1 MADVACVR
9 VALTHKFV
17 LGSLLVAIVAVV
29 LPEAMTRSGI
39 AVAPWVHPFVALF
52 AGGALG
58 FFLSRRFSSTFAA
71 LGRSMDQ
78 ISRGNFSLSA
88 EDESE
93 PAFQDETWDLACG
106 IRRMADSLRG
116 VVDGLE
122 DSAGKVSGAARE
134 LTRTAERVSGGNDE
148 ITSAVHSLAEGVA
161 EQQQQLG
168 DATQLVH
175 EIASTIEL
183 NAGRAR
189 EAFGFAAEANQKAG
203 SGVDVSRLAIEK
215 MRTVFEKVEQS
226 VARVFEL
233 EAKTR
238 HVHQITEI
246 ITSVAHRTNLLSL
259 NASIEAARA
268 GEAGRGFSVVADEI
282 RKLAESAGRSAEEI
296 VKLIHEIESD
306 TNEVAEEMRESSVV
320 VGEGREDVDTIAA
333 SLEQIRQAVSE
344 AAIRAEEIFEGAD
357 AQTRDVQRMV
367 GSMDEIGR
375 VASRN
380 ASSIEGVAQTSRGQV
395 EAVGQMVQS
404 SQSLSGLAGEVQDVL
419 RALRR
424 DSSSEAGS

>member
-1 MADVACVR
+1 M
-9 VALTHKFV
+9 
-17 LGSLLVAIVAVV
+17 VAIALPTMLINGGLTLAPAVQTLVV
-29 LPEAMTRSGI
+29 LC
-39 AVAPWVHPFVALF
+39 
-52 AGGALG
+52 AGGGLG
-58 FFLSRRFSSTFAA
+58 FALARRFSKTFES
-71 LGRSMDQ
+71 LGRSMEQ
-78 ISRGNFSLSA
+78 ISRGDFVLPPVDGS
-88 EDESE
+88 EPTFRDES
-93 PAFQDETWDLACG
+93 WDLTTG

-116 VVDGLE
+116 VVGGLE
-122 DSAGKVSGAARE
+122 DSAGKVSSAALE

-148 ITSAVHSLAEGVA
+148 ITTAVHSLAEGVA

-168 DATQLVH
+168 DATRLVH

-282 RKLAESAGRSAEEI
+282 RKLAESAGRSADEI

-344 AAIRAEEIFEGAD
+344 AATRAEEIFEGAD

-375 VASRN
+375 VAARN
-380 ASSIEGVAQTSRGQV
+380 ASSIEGVAHTSRGQV
-395 EAVGQMVQS
+395 EAVGQMVHS
-404 SQSLSGLAGEVQDVL
+404 SQSLTGLASDVQDVL
-419 RALRR
+419 RRLKHGSNR
-424 DSSSEAGS
+424 EASP